1 MISIIVPT
9 LNRANFLRSALQSF
23 CQQNFPSDQYEILV
37 IDNGSTDNTR
47 AVTSTTFDA
56 YPSIQSKY
64 VYEPEPGSTA
74 ARHRGALEAK
84 GNIFTFADDDIQANP
99 NWLRAINTSFNDS
112 TVQLVGGPSL
122 PKYEVEPPEWIEW
135 FWDNGP
141 LGKNCFYLSLLD
153 FGDQIREID
162 PTYIWGLNFSIRNSA
177 LFELKGFLPDI
188 FPSHLQHL
196 QGSGET
202 GLAGEAKR
210 RDFKAIYHP
219 EALVYHHVQRER
231 MTYRYFEK
239 RFYFAGIDGS
249 YSSIRATYTFRK
261 IDMVSHVVKKHLKLL
276 RTGYFYIK
284 IRSYPAKRAALCRRF
299 WRAEQKGRKFH
310 QDAVRQHPD
319 ILDWIQKSDYWDCG
333 EMVQRLTYPDLYN

>member
-1 MISIIVPT
+1 LTQAVGREFRLDSVGRWIRFR
-9 LNRANFLRSALQSF
+9 RAPEQLPRRRNLRQF
-23 CQQNFPSDQYEILV
+23 
-37 IDNGSTDNTR
+37 
-47 AVTSTTFDA
+47 
-56 YPSIQSKY
+56 
-64 VYEPEPGSTA
+64 
-74 ARHRGALEAK
+74 RHRRGQFSKARPEERGADE
-84 GNIFTFADDDIQANP
+84 
-99 NWLRAINTSFNDS
+99 LRER
-112 TVQLVGGPSL
+112 QR
-122 PKYEVEPPEWIEW
+122 K
-135 FWDNGP
+135 
-141 LGKNCFYLSLLD
+141 
-153 FGDQIREID
+153 
-162 PTYIWGLNFSIRNSA
+162 SA

-333 EMVQRLTYPDLYN
+333 EMVQRLTYPDLYK